1 MAAEIALPTL
11 PVVIV
16 TALIDSVNPCAIGVL
31 ILLIATLLGLSKNK
45 KKMLAVGLIY
55 ISAVFVT
62 YLAAGF
68 GLLVFIQKL
77 NISTQL
83 SWIVGGLVI
92 ILGLLEIKDFFW
104 YGKGLTLQ
112 IPARR
117 AQQIKKM
124 MKNVTIPGSIV
135 LGAFVAA
142 VELPCTGGPYLAI
155 TTLLAKIGFSFQ
167 VFWLLVL
174 YNLIFILPLAIILLL
189 VYFGVNTKSIKKWKD
204 KQKKWMRLFIGLVML
219 ILGVLLI
226 LWANG
231 TISFGLSSGHYEFF
245 LSLLG

>member
-1 MAAEIALPTL
+1 MAELPAL
-11 PVVIV
+11 PVVV
-16 TALIDSVNPCAIGVL
+16 LTALIDSINPCAIGVL
-31 ILLIATLLGLSKNK
+31 VVLIATLLGLSKNK
-45 KKMLAVGLIY
+45 KKMLAVGMIY
-55 ISAVFVT
+55 ISAVFLT

-68 GLLVFIQKL
+68 GLLVVIQKL

-117 AQQIKKM
+117 AKQIQQM
-124 MKNVTIPGSIV
+124 MNKISIPGSIV
-135 LGAFVAA
+135 LGMFVAA

-155 TTLLAKIGFSFQ
+155 TTLLAQIGLSWG

-174 YNLIFILPLAIILLL
+174 YNFIFVLPLIVILFT
-189 VYFGVNTKSIKKWKD
+189 VYFGVDTKVIKEWKD
-204 KQKKWMRLFIGLVML
+204 KQKKWMRLFMGLIM
-219 ILGVLLI
+219 IALGIVLI

-231 TISFGLSSGHYEFF
+231 TIGFTLDAGSFELVRA
-245 LSLLG
+245 LLVR